1 MSKDTNE
8 EYAQSALKKFF
19 DTATENITMSATL
32 NRALADK
39 ISTETINTKVNNQ
52 FNSIQV
58 SIYKINPKFNEKS
71 KHYDIIKKEILDV
84 LTDYEA
90 TLIEYSNY
98 FDAQIEELLL
108 KRVELESHL
117 IGKIFKEENLKSVE
131 NKKEKEKETDKLKN
145 TLVEKNKKFF
155 EIFSNRKKENDLN
168 AQDIR
173 KLEDS
178 LDLEQEQSKKLNR
191 IVEKIQEK
199 NKTNMSEIAGVEKD
213 LSNVNKQIRE
223 LQESK
228 KLLLEE
234 AMETKDKWISKTIK
248 KPFSFSRIT
257 IFFSCKFNTPKMVTK
272 TIIDPLRIR
281 ISDFKTNGKNGVR
294 KGEDYMKNYFISRYG
309 AIKEIDF
316 SEIVKKL
323 IDNAVKKTNE

>member
-8 EYAQSALKKFF
+8 EYAQSALKRFF

-39 ISTETINTKVNNQ
+39 VSTETINTKVNNQ
-52 FNSIQV
+52 FNSIQI
-58 SIYKINPKFNEKS
+58 SMHKINPKFNEKS
-71 KHYDIIKKEILDV
+71 KHYDVIKKEILDV

-90 TLIEYSNY
+90 TLTEYSNY
-98 FDAQIEELLL
+98 FDNQIEELLL

-145 TLVEKNKKFF
+145 TLVEKNKRFF

-168 AQDIR
+168 VQDIR

-178 LDLEQEQSKKLNR
+178 LELEQEQSKRLNR

-213 LSNVNKQIRE
+213 LNNVNKQIRE

-234 AMETKDKWISKTIK
+234 AMETKDKWISKSIK
-248 KPFSFSRIT
+248 KPFSFSKIT
-257 IFFSCKFNTPKMVTK
+257 RFFSCKFNTPKMVTK

-281 ISDFKTNGKNGVR
+281 ITDFKAN
-294 KGEDYMKNYFISRYG
+294 E
-309 AIKEIDF
+309 
-316 SEIVKKL
+316 L
-323 IDNAVKKTNE
+323 INLKSN

>member
-1 MSKDTNE
+1 MSKYTNE

-213 LSNVNKQIRE
+213 LNNVNKQIRE

-228 KLLLEE
+228 KILLEE
-234 AMETKDKWISKTIK
+234 AMETKDK
-248 KPFSFSRIT
+248 
-257 IFFSCKFNTPKMVTK
+257 
-272 TIIDPLRIR
+272 
-281 ISDFKTNGKNGVR
+281 
-294 KGEDYMKNYFISRYG
+294 
-309 AIKEIDF
+309 
-316 SEIVKKL
+316 
-323 IDNAVKKTNE
+323 